1 MTRAN
6 VRDRRILFD
15 AERAKYDLPA
25 YTDEEWARVRRI
37 THLRVAENV
46 TLCQRAEDRVCLG
59 EWLDDDPHEVGCP
72 TCLEWMH
79 A

>member
-1 MTRAN
+1 MSARRAAYDEM
-6 VRDRRILFD
+6 RT
-15 AERAKYDLPA
+15 YGDLPPL
-25 YTDEEWARVRRI
+25 TDDEYEHLRRI

-46 TLCQRAEDRVCLG
+46 TLCERAEGRNCLG
-59 EWLDDDPHEVGCP
+59 EWLDDDPSEVGCS